1 MVEPKKKGRQERS
14 MTRCMYRRLRRRGGG
29 GKIGVACP
37 LLFGKRFWK
46 AGRDQFFLEYTKKF
60 QGERFLPLSYR
71 LLGCWMMAH
80 VVAQQGAQNNMNLG
94 KQKMIYVEK

>member
-1 MVEPKKKGRQERS
+1 MEEK
-14 MTRCMYRRLRRRGGG
+14 L
-29 GKIGVACP
+29 A
-37 LLFGKRFWK
+37 LLVPSYLESAFGKLV
-46 AGRDQFFLEYTKKF
+46 GTNFFLEYTKKF

-94 KQKMIYVEK
+94 KQKMIYFEK